1 VETFNGARTC
11 NPDEEFHK
19 PMTASNILRF
29 QEDSQA
35 TTDATITHSVT
46 LIVPVYN
53 EEASISTFLD
63 KVTPVFDEIGPRIRF
78 EILFVNDGSRDATER
93 LILAAAAQRNDISL
107 INLSRN
113 FGKEAALFAGMCHAE
128 GEAVI
133 PLDVDLQ
140 DPPAVISDMIAR
152 WLAGAKV
159 VNARRARRDG
169 DSRLKS
175 LTANAFYRVF
185 NAMAEQPIPSG
196 VGDFRLF
203 DREVVQAIRKLGE
216 RSRFNKAL
224 FSWVGFEAEEVTYN
238 RPARAAGETCWSYWK
253 LWKLALDGIFASST
267 VPLRIWTYMGVV
279 MAFASLAYS
288 AVIFA
293 RTLLF
298 GIDVPGYASM
308 VILILVFGGMNMF
321 ALGIIGEYVGRIYIE
336 VRQRPIYI
344 IRSHHPSSATED

>member
-1 VETFNGARTC
+1 
-11 NPDEEFHK
+11 
-19 PMTASNILRF
+19 MISNNIVSF
-29 QEDSQA
+29 QDDNEA
-35 TTDATITHSVT
+35 TSGVAVTRSVT

-53 EEASISTFLD
+53 EEASISAFLD
-63 KVTPVFDEIGPRIRF
+63 RVTPVLDGIGPRIRF

-93 LILAAAAQRNDISL
+93 LILAAAEQRSDISL

-140 DPPAVISDMIAR
+140 DPPAVISEMIVR

-175 LTANAFYRVF
+175 LTANAFYYVF

-203 DREVVQAIRKLGE
+203 DREVVQAIRQLGE

-224 FSWVGFEAEEVTYN
+224 FSWVGFETEEVTYD
-238 RPARAAGETCWSYWK
+238 RPARATGETCWSYWK

-279 MAFASLAYS
+279 MALASLAYS

-298 GIDVPGYASM
+298 GVDVPGYASM
-308 VILILVFGGMNMF
+308 LILILVFGGMNMF
-321 ALGIIGEYVGRIYIE
+321 ALGIIGEYVGRIYTE
-336 VRQRPIYI
+336 VRQRPLYI
-344 IRSHHPSSATED
+344 IRSRHPASQMED